1 MSANK
6 WGVER
11 GVSAVWPQS
20 ADCFI
25 NKRGVWLPEKRVG
38 NFHPKGKTT
47 SLGHQ
52 TMSQASDKQ
61 TKQTP
66 SDNNTI
72 NIDRTK
78 ETRNKRAIKK
88 TSGKQKDRA
97 ERETQVNCN
106 NLLATI
112 NVQFAQLLA
121 QLSSI
126 YHQIAEVIWE
136 VRENR
141 APRQNIRRPI
151 NYSALFRNCFTKIL

>member
-1 MSANK
+1 
-6 WGVER
+6 
-11 GVSAVWPQS
+11 
-20 ADCFI
+20 
-25 NKRGVWLPEKRVG
+25 
-38 NFHPKGKTT
+38 
-47 SLGHQ
+47 
-52 TMSQASDKQ
+52 MSQASDKQ

-88 TSGKQKDRA
+88 TSEKQKDRA

-126 YHQIAEVIWE
+126 YHQIAEVI
-136 VRENR
+136 
-141 APRQNIRRPI
+141 
-151 NYSALFRNCFTKIL
+151 